1 MIQATTD
8 DKLIRIYCAV
18 EPQYSGHKNLH
29 VAVLLF
35 LLYRVAMLKRVL

>member
-18 EPQYSGHKNLH
+18 EPQYSGYKTL
-29 VAVLLF
+29 AALLILF
-35 LLYRVAMLKRVL
+35 YRVAMLKRVI